1 MKGKLEKIDKSKLP
15 VYEIVVDDNDD
26 TGIQLISLVDEPAIA
41 MKGMMFNV
49 EQSVMSFKEVGDKQ
63 IIVGPALIPNM
74 KIYREDEKFGQ
85 YYVVFTK
92 ETIEKMVEKFNK
104 YGSNRKINIDHSNQM
119 VNAFIME
126 DWIVENEV
134 YDKSRM
140 YGFEVPVGT
149 YMIMVKIEDTDFWLE
164 EVKGNEKFGF
174 SIEGLLGQQ
183 LVSLSKQEEVL
194 TIDDLDLDDLLNIF
208 ELGEYEKGV
217 PHYTADGKLYT
228 GPTHKD
234 ASGRLMT
241 GATHGE
247 DSEYLYH
254 KEDLEIEC
262 SNCDWSWNLTDGGSD
277 PYICHKCGTDNKSKE
292 FAVIGP
298 RGGVKSSPK
307 APKSGT
313 ANKDPKGE
321 GSAKGDAS
329 SSRGAKVSERVEKI
343 LKEKSDDFNE
353 RYKEK
358 LGYGVDV
365 GMLKSV
371 YQRGV
376 GAFNISH
383 SPNVSSPEQWALAR
397 VNAFLYMVKN
407 GRPENKKYVDDN
419 DLLPKE
425 HPKKSFSK
433 IELKTWR
440 NTANSSNVDKMKWND
455 ETKELVI
462 KFNDGSYY
470 TYFDIDSNT
479 FFSIVNGEA
488 SCITEGE
495 NENGSWWVGKTPS
508 VGASVYE
515 YLVSNGVRYESGG
528 SLK

>member
-1 MKGKLEKIDKSKLP
+1 
-15 VYEIVVDDNDD
+15 
-26 TGIQLISLVDEPAIA
+26 
-41 MKGMMFNV
+41 
-49 EQSVMSFKEVGDKQ
+49 
-63 IIVGPALIPNM
+63 
-74 KIYREDEKFGQ
+74 
-85 YYVVFTK
+85 
-92 ETIEKMVEKFNK
+92 
-104 YGSNRKINIDHSNQM
+104 
-119 VNAFIME
+119 ME

-208 ELGEYEKGV
+208 
-217 PHYTADGKLYT
+217 
-228 GPTHKD
+228 
-234 ASGRLMT
+234 
-241 GATHGE
+241 
-247 DSEYLYH
+247 
-254 KEDLEIEC
+254 
-262 SNCDWSWNLTDGGSD
+262 
-277 PYICHKCGTDNKSKE
+277 
-292 FAVIGP
+292 
-298 RGGVKSSPK
+298 
-307 APKSGT
+307 
-313 ANKDPKGE
+313 
-321 GSAKGDAS
+321 
-329 SSRGAKVSERVEKI
+329 
-343 LKEKSDDFNE
+343 
-353 RYKEK
+353 
-358 LGYGVDV
+358 
-365 GMLKSV
+365 
-371 YQRGV
+371 
-376 GAFNISH
+376 
-383 SPNVSSPEQWALAR
+383 
-397 VNAFLYMVKN
+397 
-407 GRPENKKYVDDN
+407 
-419 DLLPKE
+419 
-425 HPKKSFSK
+425 
-433 IELKTWR
+433 ELKTWR

>member
-15 VYEIVVDDNDD
+15 VYEIIVDDNDE
-26 TGIQLISLVDEPAIA
+26 TGISLISLVDEPAIS
-41 MKGMMFNV
+41 MKGMMFNG
-49 EQSVMSFKEVGDKQ
+49 EQSVMSFKEVSDDKQ

-74 KIYREDEKFGQ
+74 KIYREDEKYGQ

-119 VNAFIME
+119 VDAFIME

-149 YMIMVKIEDTDFWLE
+149 YMIMVKVEDTNFWLE

-183 LVSLSKQEEVL
+183 LVSLSKEV
-194 TIDDLDLDDLLNIF
+194 TIDDLELEDLLQIF
-208 ELGEYEKGV
+208 AEVGKYEKGV

-241 GATHGE
+241 GATHTE

-254 KEDLEIEC
+254 EDEL
-262 SNCDWSWNLTDGGSD
+262 
-277 PYICHKCGTDNKSKE
+277 
-292 FAVIGP
+292 AVIGP
-298 RGGVKSSPK
+298 RGGVKKSPK
-307 APKSGT
+307 APKSDT
-313 ANKDPKGE
+313 PNKNPKGE

-329 SSRGAKVSERVEKI
+329 SSRGAKVSERVEEI
-343 LKEKSDDFNE
+343 LKGKADDFNE
-353 RYKEK
+353 KYKEK

-376 GAFNISH
+376 GAFNVSH
-383 SPNVSSPEQWALAR
+383 SPLVKSAEQWALAR
-397 VNAFLYMVKN
+397 VNAFIYIVKN

-419 DLLPKE
+419 DLLPKK
-425 HPKKSFSK
+425 HPKR
-433 IELKTWR
+433 T
-440 NTANSSNVDKMKWND
+440 
-455 ETKELVI
+455 
-462 KFNDGSYY
+462 
-470 TYFDIDSNT
+470 
-479 FFSIVNGEA
+479 
-488 SCITEGE
+488 
-495 NENGSWWVGKTPS
+495 
-508 VGASVYE
+508 
-515 YLVSNGVRYESGG
+515 
-528 SLK
+528 